1 MSSSS
6 SSSGGSE
13 CVKVVV
19 RCRPLN
25 SKEKQSRERT
35 IVELDTELKQVYVT
49 KPDDGE
55 QRPKT
60 FTFDS
65 VFPPSSTQE
74 MVWELSAK
82 HIVDSVLEGYNGTI
96 FAYGQTGTGKTF
108 TMEGVVDDEK
118 LRGIMPHAFHHIMEA
133 VEGAASN
140 TEFLV
145 RVSFLEIYNDQ
156 VYDLLA
162 KTRQRMEVRE
172 KTDRMGNKE
181 VFVKDLK
188 QFVVKS
194 VREMMNLLH
203 KGQKIRKVGATG
215 MNAGSSRSHSIF
227 TINVESCET
236 TEDGKKMFKVGKLNM
251 VDLAGSERQKKT
263 GATGER
269 LAEGNSIN
277 ASLSALGNVIKALV
291 SKRAKHIPF
300 RDSRL
305 TRLLQNSLGGNT
317 KTVMFLS
324 HDSKDAN
331 VANLGPAAS
340 NFEETMSTL
349 RYASRAKSIKNKPR
363 VNEDPKDAMLKKCQD
378 EIEALRRQLE
388 AAKAGG
394 GGGLSTGH
402 SGGGQGA
409 VGSSHDLEVE
419 EKTVIKEEG
428 AQKLQKEMG
437 AKGKAID
444 EEKAPLEAIQ
454 RKLNQKTPL
463 LMKGAMITEV
473 RIKSQL
479 EKAKEKELLL
489 EEQYANRQDELKS
502 KTEKLK
508 ELYNRYKEKQSDLK
522 DLQDEWEVE
531 RVDLVDDIRKLDQK
545 LRLRDLIL
553 RHYVPDRW
561 LKKIEDRAHYNEP
574 TDEWVI
580 PGLHYAANN
589 IDHEERKEM
598 RRKANSTY
606 ARNLMMRGRRQF
618 GPFDPMR
625 EGEEPQV
632 EELQGP
638 PPKQNPY
645 YSYGVD
651 VRKKRNKRKTKTKK
665 RRN

>member
-1 MSSSS
+1 
-6 SSSGGSE
+6 
-13 CVKVVV
+13 
-19 RCRPLN
+19 
-25 SKEKQSRERT
+25 
-35 IVELDTELKQVYVT
+35 
-49 KPDDGE
+49 
-55 QRPKT
+55 
-60 FTFDS
+60 
-65 VFPPSSTQE
+65 
-74 MVWELSAK
+74 
-82 HIVDSVLEGYNGTI
+82 
-96 FAYGQTGTGKTF
+96 
-108 TMEGVVDDEK
+108 
-118 LRGIMPHAFHHIMEA
+118 
-133 VEGAASN
+133 
-140 TEFLV
+140 
-145 RVSFLEIYNDQ
+145 
-156 VYDLLA
+156 
-162 KTRQRMEVRE
+162 
-172 KTDRMGNKE
+172 MGNKE

-317 KTVMFLS
+317 KTVM
-324 HDSKDAN
+324 

-419 EKTVIKEEG
+419 EKTVIKEVVKDTGLSEEDKKKAQAEILEQNKEKRKMDLEKARIMMLRKKG
-428 AQKLQKEMG
+428 NEEAAQKLEKEME
-437 AKGKAID
+437 AKVKAID
-444 EEKAPLEAIQ
+444 EEKARLEAIQ
-454 RKLNQKTPL
+454 RKLSEKTQL
-463 LMKGAMITEV
+463 LMKGQKTREAAKLQKEKLRKTEEALKKRREEEV